1 MPVASPE
8 DLEHIRLVLE
18 EVTSKWTLLVLDVL
32 CRGPAR
38 FNALKRA
45 NAGVTQKALTQ
56 CLRRLEA
63 SGLIT
68 RSVVS
73 TSPVAIVYEVS
84 PLGASLEPHMKGIL
98 QWSREHRDEVLAAKL
113 AFAEQ
118 HERR

>member
-1 MPVASPE
+1 MSVEPE
-8 DLEHIRLVLE
+8 DLEHIRFVLE
-18 EVTSKWTLLVLDVL
+18 ELTSKWTLLVLDVL

-45 NAGVTQKALTQ
+45 NKGVTQKALTQ

-63 SGLIT
+63 SGLII

-73 TSPVAIVYEVS
+73 TSPVAVVYEVS

-98 QWSREHRDEVLAAKL
+98 QWSAEHREEVVAAKMV
-113 AFAEQ
+113 FAE
-118 HERR
+118 RSGGR

>member
-1 MPVASPE
+1 MPAESPE

-18 EVTSKWTLLVLDVL
+18 QLTSKWTLLVLNVL

-45 NAGVTQKALTQ
+45 NSGVTQKALTQ

-68 RSVVS
+68 RSIAS
-73 TSPVAIVYEVS
+73 TSPVAVVYEVS
-84 PLGASLEPHMKGIL
+84 PLGASLEPHLKGIL
-98 QWSREHRDEVLAAKL
+98 QWSADHREEILVARA

-118 HERR
+118 NEGP